1 MQRRAPLDAPA
12 VTDGE
17 AGDPGDRAAGHA
29 AAEGERELRAIFD
42 LAGDGM
48 AILNPDGRLVRVNR
62 RFCEI
67 TGYGERELVGRDV
80 GELVHPADRARDAA
94 AVAAALRGDA
104 DGWTI
109 EERHVR
115 KDGQVAWVVVTGNV
129 LRDAAG
135 QPLRTVA
142 TLHDVTA
149 RMRMEEDLRASEA
162 LLRLAQRAAH
172 AGVWQ
177 LDLAAGTAWMSRECH
192 ALYGTALAARGPDL
206 GAWRERPVP
215 ADAPAVAAALAAA
228 IERDE
233 EYSAEFR
240 IHHPALGERWIWEIG
255 GAEYDS
261 SGTPVR
267 VRGIAL
273 DVTERKHGEQA
284 LVTADRRKDQFL
296 AVLSHELR
304 NPLAPM
310 WNALSVLDRAD
321 PAGDAALRARAVL
334 HRQLAHLSRLVDELL
349 DLTRISRGKIQ
360 LRRAPL
366 ALGDLVRRAADD
378 HRSLFSEA
386 GVALDVR
393 LPEEPASVSGDATR
407 LTQVVGN
414 LLQNAAK
421 FTPRHGHVLL
431 ELTTGEKDA
440 LLRVRDTGVGMDAEM
455 LSRLFEP
462 FAQAESSL
470 ERSHGGLGLGL
481 ALVRRLVELHGGQV
495 WAHSDGP
502 GAGAEFVIRLPL
514 ATNVPERAPA
524 PRREAALA
532 PRRVLVVDD
541 NVDAAETLRDL
552 LTLSGHDVSVAH
564 DGEAAVARAL
574 ALRPDVVFC
583 DIGLPRLDGYGVARA
598 CRADPATRG
607 AYLVALTGY
616 ALPED
621 LRRAA
626 EAGFDEHLA
635 KPPPFAAI
643 EAAVARAPPRVSA
656 TRA

>member
-1 MQRRAPLDAPA
+1 MQRLAPLNASA
-12 VTDGE
+12 VTSGE
-17 AGDPGDRAAGHA
+17 SGGAGDRPPPETVADR
-29 AAEGERELRAIFD
+29 ERELRAMFD
-42 LAGDGM
+42 LAGSGK

-67 TGYGERELVGRDV
+67 TGYAEGELIGRDV
-80 GELVHPADRARDAA
+80 AELTHPADHERDAA
-94 AVAAALRGDA
+94 SVAAALRGDT

-109 EERHVR
+109 EKRYVR
-115 KDGQVAWVVVTGNV
+115 KDGQIAWVVVTGNV
-129 LRDAAG
+129 VRDATG
-135 QPLRTVA
+135 QPVRTVA

-177 LDLAAGTAWMSRECH
+177 LDLVAGTAWMSRECH
-192 ALYGTALAARGPDL
+192 ALYGTALAARGPDI
-206 GAWRERPVP
+206 GAWRERAVP

-228 IERDE
+228 IEGDE

-255 GAEYDS
+255 GAEYDA

-284 LVTADRRKDQFL
+284 LLAADRRKDEFL

-310 WNALSVLDRAD
+310 WNALSVLDRSD

-366 ALGDLVRRAADD
+366 SLADVVRRAADD

-393 LPEEPASVSGDATR
+393 LPEAPVPVSGDATR
-407 LTQVVGN
+407 LTQIVGN

-421 FTPRHGHVLL
+421 FTPRDGHVLL
-431 ELTTGEKDA
+431 ELTTRERDA

-455 LSRLFEP
+455 LARLFEP
-462 FAQAESSL
+462 FAQAEASL
-470 ERSHGGLGLGL
+470 ERSRGGLGLGL
-481 ALVRRLVELHGGQV
+481 ALVRRLVELHGGHV

-502 GAGAEFVIRLPL
+502 GAGAEFVIRLPV
-514 ATNVPERAPA
+514 APPAPERAPA
-524 PRREAALA
+524 PQPAAPA

-552 LTLSGHDVSVAH
+552 LSLSGHDVSVAH

-598 CRADPATRG
+598 CRADPSTRG

-635 KPPPFAAI
+635 KPPPLAAI
-643 EAAVARAPPRVSA
+643 EAAVARAPASVPA